1 MSTYNRSDATFGS
14 LAAALGLIVAI
25 LLVMAWVVNGRS
37 GEHIPSVD
45 YGPDATALREGAEFT
60 AYAPEG
66 LPGEWVP
73 TSTRLDTGDPMTWV
87 LGFATPADRHAEFA
101 IGDAGD
107 DALIA
112 EITED
117 GEPDGSTEI
126 GGRTWERYYNEAE
139 IRRSLVLQEG
149 DTRLI
154 VAGSADYEELGVLAG
169 SLRAQG

>member
-14 LAAALGLIVAI
+14 MAAALGLIVAI

-45 YGPDATALREGAEFT
+45 YGPDAAALRDGAAFT
-60 AYAPEG
+60 PYAPEG
-66 LPGEWVP
+66 LPDGWVP
-73 TSTRLDTGDPMTWV
+73 TSTRLDTGDPMSWV

-101 IGDAGD
+101 IGDAAD
-107 DALIA
+107 DALVA

-117 GEPDGSTEI
+117 GERDGSAEI

-139 IRRSLVLQEG
+139 TRRSLVLREG
-149 DTRLI
+149 DTSLV
-154 VAGSADYEELGVLAG
+154 VAGSSDYQELGVLAG
-169 SLRAQG
+169 SLREQG